1 MVMVEAS
8 GLSSGSPVVCWLPIK
23 TSATLHRGYI
33 HSEVHMKFS
42 AIITAAVLLVS
53 ATALAHDLTYMGPI
67 KANET
72 KTVKVEL
79 PTGKLTVEVYSTS
92 PATKFNCQFQSGYG
106 GIIFEQNNTARCV
119 GKTVTQSDTT
129 LTVSVKNLGPDS
141 DYKIW
146 VHDS

>member
-1 MVMVEAS
+1 
-8 GLSSGSPVVCWLPIK
+8 
-23 TSATLHRGYI
+23 
-33 HSEVHMKFS
+33 MKFT
-42 AIITAAVLLVS
+42 AIFAAAILFVS
-53 ATALAHDLTYMGPI
+53 ATALAYDLTYLGPI

-92 PATKFNCQFQSGYG
+92 PDTKFNCQFQSGYG
-106 GIIFEQNNTARCV
+106 GIVFEQTDTHRCV
-119 GKTVTQSDTT
+119 GRLVTQSESSMS
-129 LTVSVKNLGPDS
+129 VSVKNLGKDS